1 MSFFTR
7 RRLKILQQ
15 AVIAGDLALL
25 KKQFNKLGQTLLT
38 EHPFSYENRICNLPE
53 LAILSG
59 QSTSLE
65 HLLQAGCSRE
75 TNHSEPL
82 LYQALQHPQQSLK
95 LMTVL
100 LQAAA
105 PLAYPDSDPQHALI
119 ACFRFCPTRSLMLHL
134 SRLNEYG
141 ADLNYQDSQGNTVL
155 LLAMQS
161 EHKPLV
167 QMLINS
173 GAEMPDTIPEGWCS
187 EEITGYARRL
197 TDDLKIRQMMLG

>member
-7 RRLKILQQ
+7 RSLNKLQQ
-15 AVIAGDLALL
+15 AVISGDLALL
-25 KKQFNKLGQTLLT
+25 KKQFNKLDQTLLT

-53 LAILSG
+53 LAIYSG
-59 QSTSLE
+59 QPKSLE
-65 HLLQAGCSRE
+65 HLLQAGCSLE
-75 TNHSEPL
+75 TVHPEPL

-95 LMTVL
+95 LITVL
-100 LQAAA
+100 LQAAI
-105 PLAYPDSDPQHALI
+105 PLDYPNSDPQHALF
-119 ACFRFCPTRSLMLHL
+119 ACFRFCPTSSLMLHL

-141 ADLNYQDSQGNTVL
+141 ADLNQADAEGQTAL
-155 LLAMQS
+155 LLALQS

-173 GAEMPDTIPEGWCS
+173 GAEMPETIPQGWCS

-197 TDDLKIRQMMLG
+197 ADDLKIRQMMLV